1 MFLLDTDV
9 LSALRRRERNLDIVR
24 WVEKQRT
31 ADLYLS
37 VVTVGEIERGIAQ
50 QDRRDPS
57 FARELALWLDR
68 LLDWYGERV
77 LPVDSAT
84 ARRWGR
90 LSATLGHEGAD
101 LLIAATALEHGLTV
115 VTRNVR
121 HFEPTGVPVVRALR
135 VGGHGSSVRGRYWP
149 GRLRWPEISPL
160 ILSPSPQPSPIK
172 GRGGSRRRPR
182 TRASLGSPSRPRCG
196 GGRTP
201 SASPIRGGRCRRR
214 WSRERGARRG
224 RPARRGRAES
234 RALASGAGRYGVGQ
248 LPGAGCGVV
257 PASRYTTVSMR
268 SAGAAASLTIAS
280 AASRM

>member
-9 LSALRRRERNLDIVR
+9 LSALRRRERNPDIAR

-50 QDRRDPS
+50 QDRRDS
-57 FARELALWLDR
+57 AFARELALWLDR

-121 HFEPTGVPVVRALR
+121 HFEPTGVPVV
-135 VGGHGSSVRGRYWP
+135 GSF
-149 GRLRWPEISPL
+149 E
-160 ILSPSPQPSPIK
+160 
-172 GRGGSRRRPR
+172 
-182 TRASLGSPSRPRCG
+182 
-196 GGRTP
+196 
-201 SASPIRGGRCRRR
+201 
-214 WSRERGARRG
+214 
-224 RPARRGRAES
+224 
-234 RALASGAGRYGVGQ
+234 
-248 LPGAGCGVV
+248 
-257 PASRYTTVSMR
+257 
-268 SAGAAASLTIAS
+268 
-280 AASRM
+280 